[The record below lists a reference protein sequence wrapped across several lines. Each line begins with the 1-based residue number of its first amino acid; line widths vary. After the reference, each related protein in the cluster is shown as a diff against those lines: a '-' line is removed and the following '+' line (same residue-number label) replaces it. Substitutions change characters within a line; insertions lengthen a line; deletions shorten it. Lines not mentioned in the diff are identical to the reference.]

1 MSESFQD
8 PRFQGGGTP
17 INKLVQSPGP
27 PPQQMHPQQMHPQ
40 QMHPQQMHPQQMHPQ
55 QMHPQQMHPHQY
67 ENSMVKNREVSFVE
81 KFENYTNCSWVK
93 FVCLVILIILMNN
106 SFIYEFEM
114 KLIPVNMRFGQ
125 PPLIAV
131 ILNAL
136 FIGIIFLLISKFL

>member
-27 PPQQMHPQQMHPQ
+27 P
-40 QMHPQQMHPQQMHPQ
+40 PQQMHPQ